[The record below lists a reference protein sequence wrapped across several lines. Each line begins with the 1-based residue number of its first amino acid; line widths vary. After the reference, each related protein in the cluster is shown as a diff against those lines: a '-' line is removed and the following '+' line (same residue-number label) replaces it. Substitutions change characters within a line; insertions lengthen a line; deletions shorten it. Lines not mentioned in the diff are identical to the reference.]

1 MTGHQT
7 TTLRDDELDR
17 YARHIILKE
26 IGGAGQ
32 LKLRVSRVAVI
43 GAGGLG
49 SPCIQYLA
57 AAGIGQLTVIDDDDV
72 ALSNLQRQLLFGT
85 NDVGRSKVDAAADA
99 VARLNPDVAVSR
111 RHVRLTRAN
120 ATALL
125 AEHDVIADGSDS
137 FATRLAVAD
146 TAHALRIPLVSAA
159 VGPFEGQLAT
169 FRGWQPDLPCYRC
182 YVGGAIDVAGE
193 SCADQGI
200 IGALAGVI
208 GAMQALE
215 VIREITGFGTG
226 LAGRLLIYDA
236 LAARMRTLNLPKD
249 PGCAV
254 CGTPT

>member
-1 MTGHQT
+1 MSELT
-7 TTLRDDELDR
+7 DDQLDR

-32 LKLRVSRVAVI
+32 LKLRVSRVAIV

-57 AAGIGQLTVIDDDDV
+57 AAGIGQLTIIDDDSV

-85 NDVGRSKVDAAADA
+85 DDVGRAKTDAATDA
-99 VARLNPDVAVSR
+99 VARLNPDVAVNR
-111 RHVRLTRAN
+111 QHVRLTPEN

-125 AEHDVIADGSDS
+125 AEHDVVADGSDS

-146 TAHALRIPLVSAA
+146 AAHALRIPLVSAA

-169 FRGWQPDLPCYRC
+169 FRGWQSDLPCYRC
-182 YVGGAIDVAGE
+182 YVGAATDRAGE

-215 VIREITGFGTG
+215 VIRELTGFGTS
-226 LAGRLLIYDA
+226 LAGRLLLYDA
-236 LAARMRTLNLPKD
+236 LATRMRTLRLPKD
-249 PGCAV
+249 PGCPG
-254 CGTPT
+254 CGNQGNHP